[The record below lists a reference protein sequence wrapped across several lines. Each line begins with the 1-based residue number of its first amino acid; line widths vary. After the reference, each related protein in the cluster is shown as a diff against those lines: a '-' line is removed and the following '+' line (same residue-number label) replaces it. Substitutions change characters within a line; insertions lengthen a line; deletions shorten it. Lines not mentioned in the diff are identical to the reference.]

1 MAAAAQQLTGPFVL
15 KATWLEHKTEQ
26 SGVRVGLADGAAAV
40 AAFAE
45 MSARLGEGAYLL
57 EEQDG
62 RDGVVELLVGARQVP
77 GIGPVVVVGSGGV
90 RAELDHDVVVELAPV
105 TAATARAMVQRL
117 RCWPLLRGW
126 RGSPGVDLDAVVRA
140 VVSVARVA
148 ASRPDLLE
156 LEVNPLRAAADGAL
170 AVDVMAVQS

>member
-1 MAAAAQQLTGPFVL
+1 ML
-15 KATWLEHKTEQ
+15 KATWLEHKTEEA
-26 SGVRVGLADGAAAV
+26 GVRVGLADGAAAV

-57 EEQDG
+57 EEQDC

-105 TAATARAMVQRL
+105 PAATARAMVQRL
-117 RCWPLLRGW
+117 RCWPLLGGW
-126 RGSPGVDLDAVVRA
+126 RGSPGVDLDAVVSA